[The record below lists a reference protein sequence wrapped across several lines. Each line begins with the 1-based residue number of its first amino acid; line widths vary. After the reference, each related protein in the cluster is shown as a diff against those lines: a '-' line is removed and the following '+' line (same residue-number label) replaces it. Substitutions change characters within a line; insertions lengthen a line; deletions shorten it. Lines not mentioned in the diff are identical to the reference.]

1 MMYAVVVFM
10 CLRLNAKDTF
20 MHVFFMLHCTKRML
34 LLLLLPFMPL
44 LVHLLLRLL
53 LPRLRQQLQLQHQLE
68 LLHCINGSHAR
79 QPSC

>member
-1 MMYAVVVFM
+1 MMYAVVFM

-34 LLLLLPFMPL
+34 LLPFMPL
-44 LVHLLLRLL
+44 LVHLLLPLL
-53 LPRLRQQLQLQHQLE
+53 KQQLQLALE